1 MNSNH
6 NYRRINRD
14 TNRLAIQI
22 QGSYDLKPLKIWRV
36 RTDAGVHD
44 FRLEGF
50 FLDDPKTRSR
60 TAVTHV
66 CEGEVVMITFAG
78 TDGIQPAPVGFRINA
93 KGVPVALEDL
103 SAYNEN
109 QIVSSGPLIDYDG
122 SRFLHIA
129 LEDLCAFMGARH
141 PRWLQNQVDATLRAW
156 RTAAPDLFI
165 RIAPAHWVGK
175 KPWLLA
181 SLDPRQALEDHHRN
195 LGRDLRRYCIRR
207 LIPNRNR
214 ALNPSLPAALKSS
227 EHYQNASYLLKHHLP
242 ELDDEQI
249 RICAF
254 KNPNAAL
261 ARYSQVPD
269 LRRRALLLSC
279 AFRHAWTNRILMRD
293 PAFHQDIIDSLTV
306 FSIEWTISNPEGLVD
321 VLRLISDRIPF
332 HPTPTELIRMMEQM
346 DPHSRQCVAD
356 FISSRV

>member
-1 MNSNH
+1 MNSIH
-6 NYRRINRD
+6 NYRRISRD

-22 QGSYDLKPLKIWRV
+22 QGSYDLKPLKIWRI

-50 FLDDPKTRSR
+50 FLDDAKARSR

-66 CEGEVVMITFAG
+66 SVGEVVMITFAAA
-78 TDGIQPAPVGFRINA
+78 DGMQPAPVGFRINT
-93 KGVPVALEDL
+93 KGDPVALKDLSAFNVNQIVSHGPLIDFDGHGFLHVALEDL
-103 SAYNEN
+103 
-109 QIVSSGPLIDYDG
+109 
-122 SRFLHIA
+122 R
-129 LEDLCAFMGARH
+129 AFMRARH
-141 PRWLQNQVDATLRAW
+141 PRWLQNQVDATLRSW

-165 RIAPAHWVGK
+165 KVAPDHWLGK

-181 SLDPRQALEDHHRN
+181 SFDPRRALEDYNRS
-195 LGRDLRRYCIRR
+195 LGDELRRFCIRR
-207 LIPNRNR
+207 LTPNRNPI
-214 ALNPSLPAALKSS
+214 LNRSLPSALKSPQ
-227 EHYQNASYLLKHHLP
+227 HYQNTSFLLKHHLSD
-242 ELDDEQI
+242 LDDEQL

-279 AFRHAWTNRILMRD
+279 AFRHAWTNRILMHD
-293 PAFHQDIIDSLTV
+293 PAFHQDVIDSLTS
-306 FSIEWTISNPEGLVD
+306 FAEEWTISHPEGLVA
-321 VLRLISDRIPF
+321 VLRLISARIPF

>member
-6 NYRRINRD
+6 NHRRINRD

-22 QGSYDLKPLKIWRV
+22 PGSYDLKPLKIWRI

-44 FRLEGF
+44 YRIEGF
-50 FLDDPKTRSR
+50 FLDDLKTQSR

-66 CEGEVVMITFAG
+66 CVGEVVMITFTG
-78 TDGIQPAPVGFRINA
+78 TDGIQPSPVGFLINA

-103 SAYNEN
+103 SAYNGN
-109 QIVSSGPLIDYDG
+109 QILSHGPLIDFDG
-122 SRFLHIA
+122 HGFLHVA
-129 LEDLCAFMGARH
+129 LEDLRAFMRARH
-141 PRWLQNQVDATLRAW
+141 PRWLQNQVDATLRSW

-165 RIAPAHWVGK
+165 KVAPNHWLGK

-181 SLDPRQALEDHHRN
+181 SFDPQRALEDYNRS
-195 LGRDLRRYCIRR
+195 LGDELRRFCIRR
-207 LIPNRNR
+207 LTPNSHPILNR
-214 ALNPSLPAALKSS
+214 SLPSALKSS
-227 EHYQNASYLLKHHLP
+227 EHYQNASYLLKHHLTD
-242 ELDDEQI
+242 LDDEQL

-279 AFRHAWTNRILMRD
+279 AFRHAWTNRILMRNL
-293 PAFHQDIIDSLTV
+293 AFHQDVIDSLTD
-306 FSIEWTISNPEGLVD
+306 FSIEWATSNPEGLVA
-321 VLRLISDRIPF
+321 VLRLISARIPSR
-332 HPTPTELIRMMEQM
+332 PTPADLIRMIERM
-346 DPHSRQCVAD
+346 DPLSRHCVVD
-356 FISSRV
+356 FITSRI